1 MQYTNTKDAMR
12 SHCQQEHPETIFDET
27 LTYEVPEERIT
38 TLNISINHKDGA
50 LHYKCSQCD
59 DVLLANNGE
68 LGQHLRETHG
78 LAITTGLDVD
88 GEAETEQLHAGNLSS
103 QLDLS
108 SLPQGLQVQLMDS
121 MSDKASAEQF
131 FQELIDI
138 QVSTIGFMNVANEI
152 FAHLRS
158 AGNGEFPP
166 PRHHYYS
173 FGNDDARLGGDIA
186 HWSMGTR
193 IPHLLLYWVVLWFVL
208 LFVRVFRGARN
219 KDGEPSVATEAA
231 S

>member
-1 MQYTNTKDAMR
+1 MFTTLFLVPTVYHRYDDHGVGEYYGIVRGRVFGYDPTSYVEIAGQSPASYRWTPPQTYVYESLDLTIITSDGKQLQSRLNV
-12 SHCQQEHPETIFDET
+12 PEMT
-27 LTYEVPEERIT
+27 LTTDGQTERIT
-38 TLNISINHKDGA
+38 EQSFATLVLGPNA
-50 LHYKCSQCD
+50 LED
-59 DVLLANNGE
+59 RV
-68 LGQHLRETHG
+68 
-78 LAITTGLDVD
+78 
-88 GEAETEQLHAGNLSS
+88 
-103 QLDLS
+103 
-108 SLPQGLQVQLMDS
+108 
-121 MSDKASAEQF
+121 
-131 FQELIDI
+131 
-138 QVSTIGFMNVANEI
+138 NVANEI